1 MKRKLIVYGISL
13 LMMIGITIPT
23 SSAQNFQV
31 TPLQL
36 KQTNL
41 LFNRLEELEIQDS
54 LNCKAI
60 EFYNE
65 LNNKLEEK
73 DSLNICIISELNGQ
87 VNRMNNNIND
97 LTNDNNKLQKQRN
110 IVTYL
115 SGGLCLILIVT
126 LLL

>member
-1 MKRKLIVYGISL
+1 M
-13 LMMIGITIPT
+13 
-23 SSAQNFQV
+23 

-54 LNCKAI
+54 LNYKAI

-115 SGGLCLILIVT
+115 SGGLCLILITT

>member
-13 LMMIGITIPT
+13 LMMIGFITTT
-23 SSAQNFQV
+23 SSAQDFRV
-31 TPLQL
+31 TALQL

-60 EFYNE
+60 EFYSE

-73 DSLNICIISELNGQ
+73 DSLNTCKVSELNKEI
-87 VNRMNNNIND
+87 NRMNNNINN
-97 LTNDNNKLQKQRN
+97 LTNDNNKLRKQRN

-115 SGGLCLILIVT
+115 SGGLCLILITT

>member
-1 MKRKLIVYGISL
+1 MKRKLIVYGTSL
-13 LMMIGITIPT
+13 LMMIGIIIPT
-23 SSAQNFQV
+23 SLAQDFQV
-31 TPLQL
+31 TALQL

-41 LFNRLEELEIQDS
+41 LFNKLEGLEIQDS

-60 EFYNE
+60 EFYND

-73 DSLNICIISELNGQ
+73 DSLNTCIISELNGQ
-87 VNRMNNNIND
+87 VNKMNNNINN
-97 LTNDNNKLQKQRN
+97 LTNDNNKLRKQRN

-115 SGGLCLILIVT
+115 SGGLCLILITT

>member
-1 MKRKLIVYGISL
+1 MKRKLIAYGISL
-13 LMMIGITIPT
+13 LMMIGIIIPT
-23 SSAQNFQV
+23 SSAQDFRV
-31 TPLQL
+31 TALQL

-54 LNCKAI
+54 LNYKAI

-110 IVTYL
+110 IATYL

>member
-1 MKRKLIVYGISL
+1 M
-13 LMMIGITIPT
+13 T
-23 SSAQNFQV
+23 A
-31 TPLQL
+31 LQL

-41 LFNRLEELEIQDS
+41 LFNKLEELEIQDS

-60 EFYNE
+60 KFYTE

-73 DSLNICIISELNGQ
+73 DSLNICIISELNGE
-87 VNRMNNNIND
+87 VNRMNNNINN
-97 LTNDNNKLQKQRN
+97 LTNDNNKLQKQGN

-115 SGGLCLILIVT
+115 SGGLCLILIIT

>member
-1 MKRKLIVYGISL
+1 M
-13 LMMIGITIPT
+13 
-23 SSAQNFQV
+23 

-60 EFYNE
+60 EFYTE

-87 VNRMNNNIND
+87 VNRMNSNIND

-115 SGGLCLILIVT
+115 SGGLCLILIIT

>member
-1 MKRKLIVYGISL
+1 
-13 LMMIGITIPT
+13 MMIGIITPI
-23 SSAQNFQV
+23 SYAQDFQV
-31 TPLQL
+31 TALQL
-36 KQTNL
+36 KQTNV
-41 LFNRLEELEIQDS
+41 LFNKLEYLEIQDS

-60 EFYNE
+60 EFYSE

-87 VNRMNNNIND
+87 VNRMSNDINN
-97 LTNDNNKLQKQRN
+97 LTNNNNKLLKQRN

-115 SGGLCLILIVT
+115 SGGLCLILIIT